1 MCDFYENI
9 TAKKAWEIFPEALCF
24 CTGGTHLSPSL
35 TMKACQKSV
44 FTQMV
49 CVHPGL
55 YMNAVKLAEYQDFVC
70 PVMNGST

>member
-1 MCDFYENI
+1 MLLYRWD
-9 TAKKAWEIFPEALCF
+9 
-24 CTGGTHLSPSL
+24 SSL

-55 YMNAVKLAEYQDFVC
+55 YMNAVKLAEYEDFVC